1 MAPVTAAE
9 TDSGKIAGMSSPTL
23 EVPRRRPNVLWICTD
38 QQRFDTLGCYGNP
51 FVNTPNIDRLAG
63 RGVLFT
69 NFYTQSSVCAPS
81 RAGFLTGRYP
91 RTTRLRQNGTAIPE
105 DEVPVTRLLA
115 DAGYVCGLVGKLHL
129 GWDFT
134 DSGGVAVTER
144 RIDDG
149 YSYFH
154 WSMTSFPDWRL
165 GIDQARTNEYS
176 HWLRAKG
183 VSFEYTPFRG
193 SKYVETGIDAEHH
206 QTAWCA
212 EKAITFIE
220 ANAPFDNPWLLSV
233 NPFDPHHPF
242 DPPREYLEPYLDRL
256 DEIPLP
262 NYSPGELR
270 DKPIF

>member
-1 MAPVTAAE
+1 
-9 TDSGKIAGMSSPTL
+9 MSSPTL
-23 EVPRRRPNVLWICTD
+23 EVPRRGPNVLWICTD

-69 NFYTQSSVCAPS
+69 NFYTQSPVCAPS

-129 GWDFT
+129 GWDFS

-220 ANAPFDNPWLLSV
+220 ANAPFDNP
-233 NPFDPHHPF
+233 
-242 DPPREYLEPYLDRL
+242 
-256 DEIPLP
+256 
-262 NYSPGELR
+262 
-270 DKPIF
+270 